1 MGKSNDLFPVLFTNS
16 LTRFGF
22 WSLDANM
29 QKSFQISESKQL
41 TIRIDARSVMN
52 LPEPFTP
59 IFSTN
64 DAAISQFGI
73 IECGWGDSKSGTR
86 TFQAQVRLT
95 F

>member
-1 MGKSNDLFPVLFTNS
+1 MSGCPTSTMHAMPSGFT
-16 LTRFGF
+16 FV
-22 WSLDANM
+22 
-29 QKSFQISESKQL
+29 SESKQL

-59 IFSTN
+59 ILSTN

-73 IECGWGDSKSGTR
+73 IECGCGDSKSGRR